1 MSFEPF
7 GYRFEVKSPRPPAE
21 VKTAI
26 RSRKKRWLD
35 AKNGARG
42 WIAGP
47 FICLWFNAFDS
58 QGPML
63 FGVISGDGA
72 GTRVRGRAGS
82 DVNGVVAFSLMIPV
96 MALLTYQ
103 LIADGSATLR
113 QLLVIA
119 AVFLAGGPV
128 VYWMAHK
135 DRRGAEPLVRF
146 LRDSLTT
153 SGRTLRRESAAVT
166 ISPGF
171 ALSVGGEKLEGAVE
185 PESIHD
191 ALVGVGEGSFVVLE
205 SGPETYIQTASLDG
219 GYVIEKRDGDSRTH
233 FRAAR
238 RNGVPAVAEHGRY
251 IFDFEEVR
259 DVFLAYASAAPV
271 PNLVIWE
278 RLDLNR

>member
-7 GYRFEVKSPRPPAE
+7 GYRFEVKSPQTPAE

-26 RSRKKRWLD
+26 RSRKKSWFD
-35 AKNGARG
+35 AKSGARG

-47 FICLWFNAFDS
+47 FICLWFSAFDRH
-58 QGPML
+58 GPML

-82 DVNGVVAFSLMIPV
+82 DLNGVVAFSLLIPL
-96 MALLTYQ
+96 MAFITFL
-103 LIADGSATLR
+103 LIANGSASPG

-119 AVFLAGGPV
+119 TFFLVGGPI
-128 VYWMAHK
+128 VYWVAHK

-146 LRDSLTT
+146 LRDSMTT
-153 SGRTLRRESAAVT
+153 SGRTLRKKSAALT
-166 ISPGF
+166 ISQGLT
-171 ALSVGGEKLEGAVE
+171 LSVGGEKLAGVVK

-191 ALVGVGEGSFVVLE
+191 ALIGVGEGSFVVLE
-205 SGPETYIQTASLDG
+205 AGLETYIQTASHDG
-219 GYVIEKRDGDSRTH
+219 GYIVEKRDGNGRSH

-238 RNGVPAVAEHGRY
+238 RSGASPSSEGSKY

-259 DVFLAYASAAPV
+259 DIFMAYASVAPV
-271 PNLVIWE
+271 PDRFIWE
-278 RLDLNR
+278 RLELKS